1 MVGFWKRFRNDN
13 LAMGVSFFLIM
24 VIVLAIL
31 APLVAPYDPT
41 AQNIVDKFQGPSL
54 AHWLGTDQLGRDVLS
69 RILYGGRVTI
79 LVSVMTM
86 VVTIIIGT
94 ILGVM
99 AGYFR
104 GMVDDVIMRL
114 CDIMLSFPS
123 EVLILAIVGIMGTGI
138 INIVLATVIAKW
150 AWYVRMIRSIVIQFM
165 DSNYIRF
172 AKVAGCST
180 GHIIRKHLLVGAI
193 GEIAVLATLD
203 TASIILNISALSFL
217 GLGVQPPT
225 AEWGMMLNEAKNV
238 MTTNPGQ
245 MLAPGIAIFM
255 VVAAFNFLGDSIQEA
270 LNPKIN
276 KGLKIK
282 RYSLLDAMLGRKKVV
297 TQ

>member
-1 MVGFWKRFRNDN
+1 MAGFWKRFRNDN
-13 LAMGVSFFLIM
+13 LAMGVSFFLGM

-41 AQNIVDKFQGPSL
+41 AQNIIDKFQGPSL
-54 AHWLGTDQLGRDVLS
+54 AHWFGTDQLGRDVFS
-69 RILYGGRVTI
+69 RILFGGRVTI
-79 LVSVMTM
+79 LVSLLTM
-86 VVTIIIGT
+86 LVTIVIGT
-94 ILGVM
+94 TLGVV

-104 GMVDDVIMRL
+104 GWVDDVIMRI

-123 EVLILAIVGIMGTGI
+123 EVLILAIVGILGTGI
-138 INIVLATVIAKW
+138 SNIVLATVIAKW

-180 GHIIRKHLLVGAI
+180 GHIVRKHLLVGAI

-203 TASIILNISALSFL
+203 TAAIILNISALSFL

-245 MLAPGIAIFM
+245 MLAPGRAIFM

-276 KGLKIK
+276 KGFKQK
-282 RYSLLDAMLGRKKVV
+282 RCSLRDSLWGRKKVV
-297 TQ
+297 TE

>member
-1 MVGFWKRFRNDN
+1 MVGFFKRFRNDS
-13 LAMGVSFFLIM
+13 LAMSVSFFLGM
-24 VIVLAIL
+24 VILLAIL
-31 APLVAPYDPT
+31 APLIAPYDPT
-41 AQNIVDKFQGPSL
+41 AQNIIAKFQGPSL
-54 AHWLGTDQLGRDVLS
+54 AHWFGTDQLGRDVFS

-79 LVSVMTM
+79 LISLLTM
-86 VVTIIIGT
+86 VVTILIGT
-94 ILGVM
+94 ILGVL

-104 GMVDDVIMRL
+104 GWVDDVIMRI

-123 EVLILAIVGIMGTGI
+123 EVLILAIVGIMGTGLT
-138 INIVLATVIAKW
+138 NIMVAMVIAKW
-150 AWYVRMIRSIVIQFM
+150 AWYVRMIRAIVISFM

-203 TASIILNISALSFL
+203 TATIILNISALSFL

-238 MTTNPGQ
+238 MITNPGQ
-245 MLAPGIAIFM
+245 MLAPGMAIFL

-276 KGLKIK
+276 KGLKGQ
-282 RYSLLDAMLGRKKVV
+282 RYSLYQALFGREKMV
-297 TQ
+297 TE